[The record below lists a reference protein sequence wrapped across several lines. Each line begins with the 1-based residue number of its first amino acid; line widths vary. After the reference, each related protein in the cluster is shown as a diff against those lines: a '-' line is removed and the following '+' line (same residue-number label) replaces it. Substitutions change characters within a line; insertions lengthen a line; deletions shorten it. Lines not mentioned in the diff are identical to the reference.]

1 MEFNSH
7 KFLLIDADEYAL
19 KYMEKY
25 FQQVCV
31 KLDVCSRMYVC
42 MYVLGLGIGCNFL
55 IDYQYILTD

>member
-31 KLDVCSRMYVC
+31 KLVVCSRTYV
-42 MYVLGLGIGCNFL
+42 YTVAVH
-55 IDYQYILTD
+55 T